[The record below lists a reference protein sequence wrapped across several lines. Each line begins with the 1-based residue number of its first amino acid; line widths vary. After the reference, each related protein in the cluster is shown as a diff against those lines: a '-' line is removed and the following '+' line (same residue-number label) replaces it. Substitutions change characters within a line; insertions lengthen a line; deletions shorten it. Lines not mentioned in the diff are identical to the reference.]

1 MMIDDQVS
9 TNHSGV
15 LKKGETKINNQLWLL
30 REWSSVVVVVVV
42 IGFQLQES
50 CVVKEEQQA

>member
-30 REWSSVVVVVVV
+30 REWSSVVVVV

>member
-30 REWSSVVVVVVV
+30 REWSSVVVVVV